1 MKKFKYCPICGEG
14 KLTKKIID
22 ETFTYKGQSI
32 TIPNYIIYECDS
44 CGEAIVDSRT
54 LKIAGKKLTAF
65 KRKVEGLLTP
75 EEIRKIRKKF
85 GFSQEL
91 MSELLGGGKKAF
103 ARYETGELCQSRAMD
118 NLLRIIDAYPF
129 TISILLENKAKEIDI
144 KENPVVSLEFKKA
157 YKTVIKY
164 RHINHVTDYYGTE
177 AVNAG

>member
-1 MKKFKYCPICGEG
+1 MKKFEYCPICGEG

-75 EEIRKIRKKF
+75 EEIRNFWI
-85 GFSQEL
+85 G
-91 MSELLGGGKKAF
+91 
-103 ARYETGELCQSRAMD
+103 
-118 NLLRIIDAYPF
+118 
-129 TISILLENKAKEIDI
+129 
-144 KENPVVSLEFKKA
+144 
-157 YKTVIKY
+157 
-164 RHINHVTDYYGTE
+164 
-177 AVNAG
+177 